1 MAEVY
6 FEEKYTKKEMY
17 RNYVLGAVMAIV
29 GAILLF
35 LFIFLTY
42 SWDFAVLFT
51 MAFLLLILVIAAA
64 AFVLQKERINA
75 KVTNEGIEFFSLYL
89 VKIGNVSL
97 KWQEIREIAEM
108 TGVDAPGSIPRPAG
122 TMSDTFMFL
131 QSFAPKAEFAIK
143 TESSAY
149 DLTIQTKNKVAFLEA
164 IKAAGAGA
172 KISKK
177 PTSFFELLDYNKIPR
192 PKINS

>member
-1 MAEVY
+1 MPQVY
-6 FEEKYTKKEMY
+6 FEERYTKTEMY

-29 GAILLF
+29 GAILMFLLMFLEYSWDLAVSFTIAFF
-35 LFIFLTY
+35 LFI
-42 SWDFAVLFT
+42 
-51 MAFLLLILVIAAA
+51 LVIFEA

-75 KVTNEGIEFFSLYL
+75 RVTNEGIDFFSIHL

-108 TGVDAPGSIPRPAG
+108 TGVDAPGIPRPAG
-122 TMSDTFMFL
+122 AMSDTFMFL
-131 QSFAPKAEFAIK
+131 QKFAPKTEFAIK

-149 DLTIQTKNKVAFLEA
+149 DLTIQVKNKGAFLEA
-164 IKAAGAGA
+164 IKAAGAGP

-177 PTSFFELLDYNKIPR
+177 PTSFFELLDYNKISR
-192 PKINS
+192 PKTKP